1 MNSGQKSFTD
11 GYRFFDREV
20 CLFPARDLIFYN
32 ADIHSNLITRQR
44 IQVMKALLER
54 KELTVITTMGGCM
67 DHLLPLEEFERRI
80 IRLKNDSSLDL
91 EEMKGRLVEMGYE
104 RTGQVEG
111 SGQFA
116 IRGGILDIF
125 PLTEESPVPGGVV
138 GMMRWIPSAASICAG
153 QRSVENLDD
162 DRTIYPACEVLADPR
177 AGSKRGMANGWKQE
191 ADRADRRD
199 LEESRESWR
208 KQGRRAPS
216 CPGADQRQ
224 PGSSETGCST
234 GVDGLRGLFV

>member
-1 MNSGQKSFTD
+1 MQAFLEPLKRLGAFPDIQKSLERGNGMTQVQGCLDSQKAHFIWGAGEQFPLKVILTYSELRAKELYD
-11 GYRFFDREV
+11 DYRFFDREV

-67 DHLLPLEEFERRI
+67 DHLLPLEEFEKRI

-91 EEMKGRLVEMGYE
+91 EEMKGRLVDMGYE

-116 IRGGILDIF
+116 VRGGILDIF
-125 PLTEESPVPGGVV
+125 PLTE
-138 GMMRWIPSAASICAG
+138 
-153 QRSVENLDD
+153 
-162 DRTIYPACEVLADPR
+162 
-177 AGSKRGMANGWKQE
+177 
-191 ADRADRRD
+191 
-199 LEESRESWR
+199 
-208 KQGRRAPS
+208 
-216 CPGADQRQ
+216 
-224 PGSSETGCST
+224 
-234 GVDGLRGLFV
+234 

>member
-1 MNSGQKSFTD
+1 MITVFLT
-11 GYRFFDREV
+11 EV

-67 DHLLPLEEFERRI
+67 DHLLPLEEFEKRI

-116 IRGGILDIF
+116 VRGGILDIF
-125 PLTEESPVPGGVV
+125 PLTEENPVRVELWGDEVD
-138 GMMRWIPSAASICAG
+138 SIRSFDLES
-153 QRSVENLDD
+153 QRSVENLDS
-162 DRTIYPACEVLADPR
+162 RKFIRPVRLWR
-177 AGSKRGMANGWKQE
+177 IKSGSKKPSNRWKKT
-191 ADRADRRD
+191 
-199 LEESRESWR
+199 SR
-208 KQGRRAPS
+208 KP
-216 CPGADQRQ
+216 QR
-224 PGSSETGCST
+224 P
-234 GVDGLRGLFV
+234 